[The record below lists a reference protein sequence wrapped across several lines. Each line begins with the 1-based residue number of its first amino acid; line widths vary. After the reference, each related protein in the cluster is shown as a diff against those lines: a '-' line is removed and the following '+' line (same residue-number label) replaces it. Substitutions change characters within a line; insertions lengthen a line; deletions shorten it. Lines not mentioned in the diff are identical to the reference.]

1 MMDWPAIALPA
12 IRERPLGVQKRGVLR
27 LTNLGRVAI
36 FRAILLTRSTLGMF
50 KHRMLIWLKL
60 LVLWI
65 TIVMLYKVGA
75 EVVFWIAHQ

>member
-1 MMDWPAIALPA
+1 
-12 IRERPLGVQKRGVLR
+12 
-27 LTNLGRVAI
+27 
-36 FRAILLTRSTLGMF
+36 MF